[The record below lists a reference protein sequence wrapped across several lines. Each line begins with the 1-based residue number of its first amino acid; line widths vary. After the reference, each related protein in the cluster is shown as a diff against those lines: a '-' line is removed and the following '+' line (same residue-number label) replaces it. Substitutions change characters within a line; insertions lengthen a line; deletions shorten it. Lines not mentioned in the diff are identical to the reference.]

1 MLRETALVVSILI
14 TVIIYGMIR
23 YGARCSFFSSLSL
36 SCFLFLILLN
46 VFYPLS
52 QAASEDANISLVF
65 YVLFQV
71 LGILCLSLYL
81 VYTTC
86 LY

>member
-1 MLRETALVVSILI
+1 MFRETALVVSILI
-14 TVIIYGMIR
+14 TTIIYGMLR
-23 YGARCSFFSSLSL
+23 YGAQSSFFSSLSL

-52 QAASEDANISLVF
+52 QAASDDANISLVF

-71 LGILCLSLYL
+71 MGVLCLSLYL
-81 VYTTC
+81 VYTC
-86 LY
+86 INL